1 MERADEMGEEQKLLL
16 RPVEVAERI
25 GVARSRA
32 YELIHAGVIPS
43 IKIGSSIRVPVA
55 ALKAWIDQQL
65 AESVQ
70 R

>member
-1 MERADEMGEEQKLLL
+1 MNDDQKLLL

-32 YELIHAGVIPS
+32 YELINSGVIPS
-43 IKIGSSIRVPVA
+43 IRIGTSIRVPVA

-65 AESVQ
+65 AESAAQ

>member
-1 MERADEMGEEQKLLL
+1 MNEEQKLLL

-43 IKIGSSIRVPVA
+43 IRIGASIRVPVA

-65 AESVQ
+65 EAASAERTQ